1 MEILDLAI
9 HDLDLLANRQGG
21 IKASQNL
28 INIPN
33 TPDGLQVK
41 KYIET
46 HVSQSLNSNRTIPAK
61 FVGVQNNVVL
71 SSLRNCFTDSQG
83 NTGNILDESI
93 FLTESIN
100 ITNRIKNFLSSTSS
114 KSDALI
120 MFVYYQDDYFNKNI
134 AILKLD
140 PKNGFTV
147 NQNFDISVLKNVL
160 PDENSK
166 LHKIAIIK
174 VVEHNTAVDT
184 FSDNPTLFVL
194 DRQNTKTNE
203 NSFFMDKV
211 LNASSLATSSGMTEY
226 VYNNASEFLINSGYV
241 NETDRIT
248 IQDKV
253 KHYLVNNPT
262 FSLDLNLFNVV
273 QDYILTDDL
282 RDLDRFS
289 HDISQP
295 LLEKIRTE
303 KYSDATM
310 TFTSDAKSI
319 KPIKLNND
327 SNSVTISIANT
338 VDSED
343 YSVEPDENEQDT
355 VIIKLRNG
363 LGDGIL
369 N

>member
-21 IKASQNL
+21 IKSSQNL

-194 DRQNTKTNE
+194 DRQNTKTDE

-226 VYNNASEFLINSGYV
+226 VYSNASDFLIDRGYV
-241 NETDRIT
+241 EEVNRINV
-248 IQDKV
+248 QDKI
-253 KHYLVNNPT
+253 KLYLVNNT
-262 FSLDLNLFNVV
+262 RFSLDVDLFNVV
-273 QDYILTDDL
+273 QNDILRDEL
-282 RDLDRFS
+282 KDLDRFTKDVS
-289 HDISQP
+289 EP

-310 TFTSDAKSI
+310 TFQSNPKSI

-327 SNSVTISIANT
+327 DKSIVISIANS
-338 VDSED
+338 VDAKD
-343 YSVEPDENEQDT
+343 YSVTHPTDEPNT
-355 VIIKLRNG
+355 VIIKLKNG
-363 LGDGIL
+363 LGEGIL
-369 N
+369 

>member
-9 HDLDLLANRQGG
+9 HDLDLIANRQGG
-21 IKASQNL
+21 VKASQNL
-28 INIPN
+28 IVIPDS
-33 TPDGLQVK
+33 PDGQQVK
-41 KYIET
+41 EYIET
-46 HVSQSLNSNRTIPAK
+46 HISQSLNNNRTIPAK
-61 FVGVQNNVVL
+61 FDGIQNNVVL

-83 NTGNILDESI
+83 NTGNTLDEAI
-93 FLTESIN
+93 FLTESVN
-100 ITNRIKNFLSSTSS
+100 ITSRIKNFLSSTSS

-120 MFVYYQDDYFNKNI
+120 MFVYYRDDYYNKNI

-147 NQNFDISVLKNVL
+147 NQNFDISILKNVL

-174 VVEHNTAVDT
+174 VVEHDAAVNT

-194 DRQNTKTNE
+194 DRQNTKTDE

-226 VYNNASEFLINSGYV
+226 VYENASDFLITSGYV
-241 NETDRIT
+241 NEVNRISV
-248 IQDKV
+248 QDEI
-253 KHYLVNNPT
+253 KHYLVNNLT
-262 FSLDLNLFNVV
+262 FSLDANLFDVV
-273 QDYILTDDL
+273 QNYIQTDEL
-282 RDLDRFS
+282 KDLDRFTK
-289 HDISQP
+289 DISDP

-310 TFTSDAKSI
+310 TFTSNPRSI
-319 KPIKLNND
+319 KPTKLNND
-327 SNSVTISIANT
+327 DKSIVISIANS
-338 VDSED
+338 VHGED
-343 YSVEPDENEQDT
+343 YSITHSENEPDT
-355 VIIKLRNG
+355 VIIQLRNG

-369 N
+369 